1 MWMCPRKKEIEIVRG
16 CQDRPGDVNES
27 VQEQGSGRRRE
38 RMIQVLIWS
47 AWLCLGIQVVNPFL
61 KASVL

>member
-27 VQEQGSGRRRE
+27 VQEQGSEGE
-38 RMIQVLIWS
+38 DDPSLIWS
-47 AWLCLGIQVVNPFL
+47 AWLCLGIQVPKLTRF
-61 KASVL
+61 